1 MVLLIL
7 YLFIALF
14 FSFLCSLLEASLLSI
29 TPSFIAAK
37 VNENK
42 AFGKTLK
49 RFKDNVDLPLAAIL
63 TLNTFAHTI
72 GAAGVGAQA
81 QEIWGS
87 EYLSIISAVLT
98 IIILIFS
105 EIIPKTLGASYW
117 KKLAPFTA
125 KTLLILIYSPL
136 YPFII
141 MSKFIT
147 KILNKNKQD
156 DVLSRAEFQAMA
168 EIGVQEG
175 IFEKEESRILMN
187 LMKFNYIVVKS
198 IMTPRT
204 VVVAAPENSTIEGF
218 FEASERIRVSRI
230 PIYKDN
236 IDNVTGYVL
245 KDDLMEY
252 IIDKRSEIQLKSLSR
267 NLMVVNEKMPIIRLF
282 YKFIQEKEHIAM
294 VVGEYGEMSGIVT
307 MEDVIETLLGAEIMD
322 ELDNVEDMQKQAMLI
337 WQRRAKR
344 LGLID

>member
-1 MVLLIL
+1 MILLIL

-14 FSFLCSLLEASLLSI
+14 FSFLCSMLEASLLST

-42 AFGKTLK
+42 AYGRTLK

-81 QEIWGS
+81 QEIWGN
-87 EYLSIISAVLT
+87 EYLSITSGVLT
-98 IIILIFS
+98 LLILILS

-117 KKLAPFTA
+117 KQLAPFTA
-125 KTLLILIYSPL
+125 KTLIVLIYSPL

-141 MSKFIT
+141 LSKFIT
-147 KILNKNKQD
+147 KILNKNKQET
-156 DVLSRAEFQAMA
+156 VLSRAEFQAMA
-168 EIGVQEG
+168 EIGVEEG
-175 IFEKEESRILMN
+175 IFEKEESKILMN

-204 VVVAAPENSTIEGF
+204 VVLAASEDSTIEEF
-218 FEASERIRVSRI
+218 FESSDRIRVSRI
-230 PIYKDN
+230 PIYKEN

-252 IIDKRSEIQLKSLSR
+252 LIEKRSEIKLKKLSR

-282 YKFIQEKEHIAM
+282 YKFVQEKEHIAM
-294 VVGEYGEMSGIVT
+294 VVGEYGEMSGIVS

-337 WQRRAKR
+337 WEKRAKR
-344 LGLID
+344 LGLI

>member
-29 TPSFIAAK
+29 TPSFIAAR

-42 AFGKTLK
+42 SYGKNLK

-87 EYLSIISAVLT
+87 EYLSLISAVLT

-125 KTLLILIYSPL
+125 KTLLVLIYSPL

-204 VVVAAPENSTIEGF
+204 VVVAAPENITIEGF

-252 IIDKRSEIQLKSLSR
+252 MIDKRTEIELKSLSR

-322 ELDNVEDMQKQAMLI
+322 ELDNIEDMQKQAMLI

>member
-1 MVLLIL
+1 MTILLL

-29 TPSFIAAK
+29 TPTFIAAK

-42 AFGKTLK
+42 SYARTLK
-49 RFKDNVDLPLAAIL
+49 RFKEEVDLPLNAIL

-81 QEIWGS
+81 QKLWGN
-87 EYLSIISAVLT
+87 EYLSLTSAVLT

-105 EIIPKTLGASYW
+105 EIIPKTLGASFW

-125 KTLLILIYSPL
+125 RALVVLIYSPL
-136 YPFII
+136 YPFIFL
-141 MSKFIT
+141 SKFIT
-147 KILNKNKQD
+147 TILIKKKGNA
-156 DVLSRAEFQAMA
+156 VLSRAEFQAMA

-175 IFEKEESRILMN
+175 IFRKEESQILMN
-187 LMKFNYIVVKS
+187 LMKFNNIVVKS

-204 VVVAAPENSTIEGF
+204 VVVS
-218 FEASERIRVSRI
+218 ASEDETVQSFLEAREKIRVSRI
-230 PIYKDN
+230 PIYRDN
-236 IDNVTGYVL
+236 IDNITGYVL
-245 KDDLMEY
+245 KDDLMQDMIE
-252 IIDKRSEIQLKSLSR
+252 KKWNRKLQALGR
-267 NLMVVNEKMPIIRLF
+267 NIMVVNEKMPIIRLF

-322 ELDNVEDMQKQAMLI
+322 ELDNIEDMQKQAMKI
-337 WQRRAKR
+337 WERRAKR
-344 LGLID
+344 LGLI

>member
-1 MVLLIL
+1 MLLLFL

-29 TPSFIAAK
+29 TPTFVAVK

-42 AFGKTLK
+42 SYGKTLK
-49 RFKDNVDLPLAAIL
+49 KLKDEVDLPLAAIL

-81 QEIWGS
+81 QEIWGN
-87 EYLSIISAVLT
+87 EYLSVTSGVLT
-98 IIILIFS
+98 LLILILS
-105 EIIPKTLGASYW
+105 EIIPKTIGASFW
-117 KKLAPFTA
+117 KSLAPFTA
-125 KTLLILIYSPL
+125 KTLLVLIYSPL

-141 MSKFIT
+141 LSKFIT
-147 KILNKNKQD
+147 KILNRKGEK
-156 DVLSRAEFQAMA
+156 DVLSRAEFQAMT
-168 EIGVQEG
+168 EIGIQEG
-175 IFEKEESRILMN
+175 IFAKEESQILGN

-204 VVVAAPENSTIEGF
+204 VVVAASEDLTIKEF
-218 FEASERIRVSRI
+218 FEKSEKIRVSRI
-230 PIYKDN
+230 PIYKEN

-245 KDDLMEY
+245 KDDLMENM
-252 IIDKRSEIQLKSLSR
+252 IEKKWNMKLRSLTR

-282 YKFIQEKEHIAM
+282 YKFIQEKDHIAM
-294 VVGEYGEMSGIVT
+294 VVGEYGEMSGVVT

-322 ELDNVEDMQKQAMLI
+322 ELDNVEDMQKQAMMI
-337 WQRRAKR
+337 WERRAKR
-344 LGLID
+344 LGLI

>member
-14 FSFLCSLLEASLLSI
+14 FSFLCSMLEASLLST

-42 AFGKTLK
+42 SFGRTLK
-49 RFKDNVDLPLAAIL
+49 RFKDNVDFPLAAIL

-81 QEIWGS
+81 QEIWGN
-87 EYLSIISAVLT
+87 EYLSLTSGVLT
-98 IIILIFS
+98 ILILILS
-105 EIIPKTLGASYW
+105 EIIPKTIGASYW
-117 KKLAPFTA
+117 KQLAPFTA
-125 KTLLILIYSPL
+125 KTLLVLIYSPL

-141 MSKFIT
+141 LSKFIT
-147 KILNKNKQD
+147 KILNKNKQET
-156 DVLSRAEFQAMA
+156 VLSRAEFQAMA
-168 EIGVQEG
+168 EIGVEEG
-175 IFEKEESRILMN
+175 IFEKEESKILMN

-204 VVVAAPENSTIEGF
+204 VVLAASEESTIEDL
-218 FEASERIRVSRI
+218 FETSDRIRVSRI
-230 PIYKDN
+230 PIYKEN

-252 IIDKRSEIQLKSLSR
+252 MIEKRSEIQLKNLSR

-294 VVGEYGEMSGIVT
+294 VVGEYGEMSGVVT

-337 WQRRAKR
+337 WEKRAKR
-344 LGLID
+344 LGLI